1 MEDIGGRKVI
11 RLAAVVNQEEVAR
24 ISSELAEKRKQLN
37 MNNNR
42 KSVLTTTIESVKE
55 EIAKHNEQVM
65 ALRNKK
71 KEFLNKQSELTMKE
85 KTLLQ
90 LNEPRRDLN
99 KEKEQI
105 KVEKRKVVKKMSEQM
120 FKMKTLIED
129 SNKKE
134 SERRIYHLAFQNIE
148 SENSESIQRLGNLR
162 RERQA
167 AEAELSEV
175 ETRWNTEKEQLQK
188 LHSLARNATGVLS
201 NETKYKPPESWQ
213 KMFDDLGSSYEN
225 VLAALVDECE
235 STLSRLKN
243 IPESTIQEIKRLKE
257 RLEDARRD
265 KEKFEAEMANKK
277 HEAKSL
283 RRKWISG
290 VERLC
295 ENINDKFSRMMAELG
310 YAGQISLHQGDSEI
324 DFSSYGIK
332 IQVRFRAGQGQE
344 LQDLSKGT
352 QSGGEKSVTTA
363 VYMMALQELTQVP
376 FRCVDEINQ
385 GMDEKNERAVWDML
399 LQVCETH
406 KAQYF
411 YMAPKFPYSLPF
423 NEQVTMLICNNGG
436 VMKKGSKDFRTK
448 SFVEKAKKSHGRKR

>member
-1 MEDIGGRKVI
+1 M
-11 RLAAVVNQEEVAR
+11 VNQEEVAR
-24 ISSELAEKRKQLN
+24 ISSELAEKRKQLD
-37 MNNNR
+37 MNNSR
-42 KSVLTTTIESVKE
+42 KSIYTTTIESVKE
-55 EIAKHNEQVM
+55 EIAKLNAQIL

-167 AEAELSEV
+167 AEAELAEV
-175 ETRWNTEKEQLQK
+175 KRRWNTEKEQLQK

-201 NETKYKPPESWQ
+201 DEIKYKPPESWQ
-213 KMFDDLGSSYEN
+213 KMFDDLGSSDEN

-235 STLSRLKN
+235 STLSQLKN
-243 IPESTIQEIKRLKE
+243 IPENTIQEIKRLKE

-332 IQVRFRAGQGQE
+332 IQVSLDRPSYALTDVETHFLSGSLQGRAGPGTTR
-344 LQDLSKGT
+344 LQ
-352 QSGGEKSVTTA
+352 
-363 VYMMALQELTQVP
+363 
-376 FRCVDEINQ
+376 
-385 GMDEKNERAVWDML
+385 
-399 LQVCETH
+399 
-406 KAQYF
+406 
-411 YMAPKFPYSLPF
+411 
-423 NEQVTMLICNNGG
+423 
-436 VMKKGSKDFRTK
+436 
-448 SFVEKAKKSHGRKR
+448 